1 MTRGEP
7 AATPTNFNGLVEQLA
22 AREFSVANVV
32 SGDPG
37 CSDQALVPMAI
48 AFEVSGGGLDGSI
61 QARVYRFKNDESY
74 QKLRASV
81 DTCAAEWI
89 SNPATLLMVD
99 ASLRARDRG
108 CTCGGGGG
116 CDSCRGARGGWRV
129 GLGLFSARARRS
141 TVAAWDCY
149 RGGTLH
155 ERRLD

>member
-1 MTRGEP
+1 MQIKKRSATPLILATLLLLLAAGCGSVLDDARGEP
-7 AATPTNFNGLVEQLA
+7 SSTPTNFNGLVEQLA

-81 DTCAAEWI
+81 DTCATEWI
-89 SNPATLLMVD
+89 NDSATLLMVD
-99 ASLRARDRG
+99 ASPYVLVTEGVPAGAAADAIRAAVRE
-108 CTCGGGGG
+108 
-116 CDSCRGARGGWRV
+116 
-129 GLGLFSARARRS
+129 
-141 TVAAWDCY
+141 AA
-149 RGGTLH
+149 G
-155 ERRLD
+155 E

>member
-1 MTRGEP
+1 MQINQRGATPPVLAALLLLLAAGCGSILDDARGEP

-61 QARVYRFKNDESY
+61 QARVYRFKNDGSY

-89 SNPATLLMVD
+89 SDPATLLMVD
-99 ASLRARDRG
+99 ASPYVLVTEGVPAGAAADAIRAALRE
-108 CTCGGGGG
+108 
-116 CDSCRGARGGWRV
+116 
-129 GLGLFSARARRS
+129 
-141 TVAAWDCY
+141 AA
-149 RGGTLH
+149 GQ
-155 ERRLD
+155 

>member
-1 MTRGEP
+1 MQIKQRVTTPLILAALLLLLVAGCGSALDDARGEP

-48 AFEVSGGGLDGSI
+48 AFEVSGGGLEGSVR
-61 QARVYRFKNDESY
+61 ARVYRFKNDESY

-89 SNPATLLMVD
+89 SDPATLLMVD
-99 ASLRARDRG
+99 ASPYVLVTEGVPAGAAADAMRAALRE
-108 CTCGGGGG
+108 
-116 CDSCRGARGGWRV
+116 
-129 GLGLFSARARRS
+129 
-141 TVAAWDCY
+141 AA
-149 RGGTLH
+149 G
-155 ERRLD
+155 E